1 MKSVSK
7 ILALIALPVLAA
19 SCGAANPRAE
29 ANLKEDSTAKNI
41 VEVAQEFGNFK
52 TLLQAATA
60 AGLADTLATT
70 DNITVFAPTDEAF
83 AKIPAATL
91 EALLRD
97 KPALTDVLTYHVLG
111 AKVPASVAVTLTEAT
126 MLDGKKVSLRFDGHD
141 LFINNSKVIAK
152 DVQAKNGIIHVID
165 TVLLPPAPET
175 DPTKNIVEALTAA
188 GNFTALLKGLAATGL
203 TDALSSTD
211 NLTLFAPDD
220 EAFKKVCGT
229 CERLLENVY
238 DLRPVLKRHVVPA
251 RVFSDSFRVIE
262 TIKTLN
268 DSLSLDSSS
277 VRPLSGSSS
286 LAAKFRIKDL
296 KAKNGVIHVIDRPL
310 TTN

>member
-19 SCGAANPRAE
+19 SCGAANPKAE
-29 ANLKEDSTAKNI
+29 AKLTEDSTAKNI

-91 EALLRD
+91 DALLKD
-97 KPALTDVLTYHVLG
+97 KPALTDVLTYHVVG
-111 AKVPASVAVTLTEAT
+111 SKVPASVAVTLTEAT
-126 MLDGKKVSLRFDGHD
+126 MLDGKKVSVRFDGHD

-152 DVQAKNGIIHVID
+152 DIQAKNGIIHVID

-175 DPTKNIVEALTAA
+175 DPTKNIVEVLTAA
-188 GNFTALLKGLAATGL
+188 GNFTTLLKGLAATGL
-203 TDALSSTD
+203 SDALSNT
-211 NLTLFAPDD
+211 NKLTLFAPSDA
-220 EAFKKVCGT
+220 AFLGACGT
-229 CERLLENVY
+229 CERLLENVF
-238 DLRPVLKRHVVPA
+238 DLREILRGHVVSTELFSQSFGVVDTVNTLDGRMLKLRPSDIA
-251 RVFSDSFRVIE
+251 RVNGRS
-262 TIKTLN
+262 
-268 DSLSLDSSS
+268 
-277 VRPLSGSSS
+277 
-286 LAAKFRIKDL
+286 AAVVQKKDL

-310 TTN
+310 TN